1 MIGFQKF
8 SLIDD
13 VNYSINNMQNEVSNY
28 THLDTHLDS
37 NIILQ
42 QRIVFNKKKYVI
54 KGKRKI
60 KTQLDKKI

>member
-13 VNYSINNMQNEVSNY
+13 VNYSINN
-28 THLDTHLDS
+28 THQDTQLNS